1 VLYGI
6 FRYLY
11 LIYDRK
17 DTRSTD
23 EILLEDYGMI
33 GAAVTWVASVGI
45 LLAIYH

>member
-1 VLYGI
+1 VVYGI

-23 EILLEDYGMI
+23 ALLLSDYGMI
-33 GAAVTWVASVGI
+33 GAAAVWVGSVLT
-45 LLAIYH
+45 LLAIYN